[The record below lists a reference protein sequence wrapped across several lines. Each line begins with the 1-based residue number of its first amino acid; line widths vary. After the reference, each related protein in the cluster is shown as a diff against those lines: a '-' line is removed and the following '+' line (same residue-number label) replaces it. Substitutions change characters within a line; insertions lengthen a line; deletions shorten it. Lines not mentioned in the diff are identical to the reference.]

1 MSDEAAYTA
10 TLKAGAGYEEPWIVI
25 RAETIEQL
33 DDRLSALAEGG
44 VFASLGRAAAS
55 IKGQVTMGR
64 KLGAEGVEPAKEPEA
79 KKPAAKK
86 PAAKKPAAKAEPEE
100 TQEEPAAEAPQEE
113 AEKPAEEPAAPAP
126 KKSAPAKPKAAG
138 GPPKPRWQ

>member
-1 MSDEAAYTA
+1 MSNEAAYTA

-86 PAAKKPAAKAEPEE
+86 PAAKKPAA
-100 TQEEPAAEAPQEE
+100 EAPQEE

>member
-86 PAAKKPAAKAEPEE
+86 PAAKKPAA
-100 TQEEPAAEAPQEE
+100 EAPQEE

>member
-1 MSDEAAYTA
+1 MSNEAAYTA
-10 TLKAGAGYEEPWIVI
+10 TLKAGAGYEDPWIVV

-86 PAAKKPAAKAEPEE
+86 PAAKKPAA
-100 TQEEPAAEAPQEE
+100 EAPQEE

>member
-86 PAAKKPAAKAEPEE
+86 PAAKKPAA
-100 TQEEPAAEAPQEE
+100 EAPQEE
-113 AEKPAEEPAAPAP
+113 AERPAEEPAAPAP

>member
-64 KLGAEGVEPAKEPEA
+64 KLGAEGVEPAKEPA
-79 KKPAAKK
+79 TKK

-100 TQEEPAAEAPQEE
+100 TQEEPAAEAPQEG

-126 KKSAPAKPKAAG
+126 KKPAPAKPKAAG

>member
-10 TLKAGAGYEEPWIVI
+10 TLKAGAGYEDPWIVV

-86 PAAKKPAAKAEPEE
+86 PAAKKPAA
-100 TQEEPAAEAPQEE
+100 EAPQEE